1 MGYLYFHRDGKPV
14 EVSERNP
21 LPVTGAG
28 GGGGMGPEDI
38 SATAPATWDT
48 ETATV
53 GVDVG
58 TGAAQV
64 AAGNHTHTA
73 ADVGAAPASH
83 THDAADID
91 SGTLAAARIPNLAAS
106 RISSGVFNSDRLPTA
121 EAVPD
126 ATDDPVA
133 TVNALLASLRA
144 AGYLATE

>member
-28 GGGGMGPEDI
+28 GGGGMTPEEI
-38 SATAPATWDT
+38 SATAPATWDPD
-48 ETATV
+48 TATV

-58 TGAAQV
+58 DGAGQV
-64 AAGNHTHTA
+64 AAG
-73 ADVGAAPASH
+73 DH
-83 THDAADID
+83 THDAAAVT
-91 SGTLAAARIPNLAAS
+91 SGTFSTARIPNLAAS
-106 RISSGVFNSDRLPTA
+106 KISSGTFNADRLPKA
-121 EAVPD
+121 AAVPD
-126 ATDDPVA
+126 ATDDPAA